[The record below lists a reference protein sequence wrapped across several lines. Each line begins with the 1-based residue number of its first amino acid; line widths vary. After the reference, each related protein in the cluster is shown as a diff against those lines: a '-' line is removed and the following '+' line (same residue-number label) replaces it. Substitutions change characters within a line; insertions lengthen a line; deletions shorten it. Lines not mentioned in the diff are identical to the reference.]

1 MNKIN
6 VTTKEQLDALYNQSA
21 LTWEGMDTS
30 EENLNAIKEWLEE
43 HKAILENT
51 EPTFHIITGDL
62 MNVIYELTGSNA
74 YSDDLS
80 IVSVTD
86 INQMAITI
94 PRFEVGGRWFDDIV
108 DNNASREG
116 ELK

>member
-30 EENLNAIKEWLEE
+30 EENLGAIKEWLEE
-43 HKAILENT
+43 HGAIT
-51 EPTFHIITGDL
+51 DGVEPTFHITTGEL

-74 YSDDLS
+74 YADDLS

-86 INQMAITI
+86 INQMAIAI

-108 DNNASREG
+108 DNNARREG
-116 ELK
+116 N